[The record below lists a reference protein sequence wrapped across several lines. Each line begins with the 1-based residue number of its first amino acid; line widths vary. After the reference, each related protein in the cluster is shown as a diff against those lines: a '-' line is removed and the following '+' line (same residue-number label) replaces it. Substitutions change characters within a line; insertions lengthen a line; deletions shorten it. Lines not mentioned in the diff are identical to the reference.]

1 MQIDSIIDLKNWI
14 AQLQD
19 KIREQPRNAL
29 ILLVVL
35 VVALLAF
42 VFVGAADASLDLKV
56 EFKADNTGMIGVFVT
71 NTGNKPITIRKI
83 TVNNR
88 RECTDAYQFL
98 VNALGV
104 PPLPQTLGVGDKT
117 GTISA
122 CQVVWVRV
130 DTDRGSED
138 YDFRDSR

>member
-1 MQIDSIIDLKNWI
+1 MQIDFIDDLNNWG
-14 AQLQD
+14 AQLQN

-29 ILLVVL
+29 ILFVAMA
-35 VVALLAF
+35 VALLAF
-42 VFVGAADASLDLKV
+42 MLVGTADASLDLKV
-56 EFKADNTGMIGVFVT
+56 EFKTDNTGMIGVFVT
-71 NTGNKPITIRKI
+71 NTGNKPITVRKI

-117 GTISA
+117 GAISA
-122 CQVVWVRV
+122 CQVVWVKV